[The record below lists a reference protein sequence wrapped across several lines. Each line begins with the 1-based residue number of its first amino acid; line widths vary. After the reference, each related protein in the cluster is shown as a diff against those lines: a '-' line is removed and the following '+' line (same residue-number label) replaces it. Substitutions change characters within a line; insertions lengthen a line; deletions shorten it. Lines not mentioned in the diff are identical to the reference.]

1 MHKRYICV
9 SPVLWQCTC
18 LNRII
23 KNESQRKGKVGTET
37 KNVNTD
43 LVWAI
48 GPVSLNAE
56 ELLPND
62 V

>member
-1 MHKRYICV
+1 MYRRYMGV

-37 KNVNTD
+37 KNVNAD
-43 LVWAI
+43 LVWAT
-48 GPVSLNAE
+48 GPISLNVE
-56 ELLPND
+56 ELLSND